1 MNDDSLHLRM
11 PVAPGQGDWLVI
23 DAAWPQAAIGVWNAG
38 AWKSFVASEGPVS
51 EAFFAL
57 VEKALAEAGVPLS
70 GLTGYIFAEGPGS
83 ILGLR
88 TAAMALRTWR
98 ETPGLA
104 AKPILAGNSIH
115 LAGALAAAEGLGET
129 TVFAASRRDR
139 WNAWVPGDCV
149 WRECDATEL
158 AALPGPHLRLPA
170 RDFSTQ
176 PVPAAEAF
184 DPISALRRHPDIF
197 LKSGLL
203 SETGAPDAANLA
215 NQYSTWAGGRHRA

>member
-1 MNDDSLHLRM
+1 MEDSLHLRM
-11 PVAPGQGDWLVI
+11 PVVPGAGDWLVI
-23 DAAWPQAAIGVWNAG
+23 DAAWTQAAIGVWHAG
-38 AWKSFVASEGPVS
+38 AWKSFVASEGPVN

-57 VEKALAEAGVPLS
+57 VEKSLADAGVPLS
-70 GLTGYIFAEGPGS
+70 GLAGYIFAEGPGS

-104 AKPILAGNSIH
+104 AKPILAGNSLA
-115 LAGALAAAEGLGET
+115 LAGALAAAEGFGET

-139 WNAWVPGDCV
+139 WNAWAPGDSA

-158 AALPGPHLRLPA
+158 AALPAPHLRLPA

-176 PVPAAEAF
+176 VVVAENF
-184 DPISALRRHPDIF
+184 DPVAALRRHPGVF
-197 LKSGLL
+197 LKTGLL
-203 SETGAPDAANLA
+203 AETDAPDAANLT
-215 NQYSTWAGGRHRA
+215 NQYATWAGGRHRA